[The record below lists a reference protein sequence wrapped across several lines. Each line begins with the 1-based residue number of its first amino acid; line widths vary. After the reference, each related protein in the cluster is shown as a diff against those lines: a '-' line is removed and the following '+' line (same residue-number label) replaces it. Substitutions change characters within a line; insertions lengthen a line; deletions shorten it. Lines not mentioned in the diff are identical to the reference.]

1 MLIIE
6 EAQNIMRPVD
16 IDRRLMKT
24 MSGAKS
30 KNKDAYW
37 KVSFEEGVNPLHLHD
52 DELPKSGDKSDRF
65 FGLELLHTQWRYDF
79 GFITPSGISLRIS

>member
-1 MLIIE
+1 
-6 EAQNIMRPVD
+6 
-16 IDRRLMKT
+16 MKT

-79 GFITPSGISLRIS
+79 GFITPSGISLRISQTEFCINISVLEEYCRCY